1 MADYPGAPYPHT
13 TDRLNEAQSRLLFDE
28 AWVPSVLRSSDVGG
42 LSDVVG
48 QWKTKN
54 QGNFFE
60 PAQNY
65 TPDSIFQQCGI
76 QFRMV
81 KHIEVP
87 ANRRWWEMADGTA
100 PACGIIA
107 EGRLQSMRDA
117 SVGAGLRGDLPIVMH
132 VRRLM
137 NEKCGNYDTV
147 LEQACNGTC
156 GGANWAA
163 IDSFHV
169 LDLHP
174 YVISHELGHVLGL
187 DDIASSAVACSG
199 AKMHLMCQYSSRQS
213 GEIKGGPSNASCQRA
228 RSVAASYA
236 KRYFDTAGTDFSGG
250 SY

>member
-1 MADYPGAPYPHT
+1 MY
-13 TDRLNEAQSRLLFDE
+13 
-28 AWVPSVLRSSDVGG
+28 
-42 LSDVVG
+42 
-48 QWKTKN
+48 
-54 QGNFFE
+54 
-60 PAQNY
+60 
-65 TPDSIFQQCGI
+65 
-76 QFRMV
+76 
-81 KHIEVP
+81 
-87 ANRRWWEMADGTA
+87 
-100 PACGIIA
+100 
-107 EGRLQSMRDA
+107 
-117 SVGAGLRGDLPIVMH
+117 

-147 LEQACNGTC
+147 LEQAYNGTC

-199 AKMHLMCQYSSRQS
+199 AKMHLMGQDSSRQS

-236 KRYFDTAGTDFSGG
+236 TRYFDTAWTDFSGG
-250 SY
+250 SYRCAARWPCYF